1 MKIDMRIV
9 KGCGKIFLL
18 ASSKVLIGKLI
29 KDEIKKEVKDIS
41 RYNSEVSKAVA
52 DGIKKK

>member
-1 MKIDMRIV
+1 MRIV